1 LVNNSTLPPISH
13 LKHDRLGKMRW
24 LVDYFSIVSKA
35 QYNYEVI
42 IIVNEI
48 MVPYKGCYCNIKQY
62 MKGNP

>member
-1 LVNNSTLPPISH
+1 
-13 LKHDRLGKMRW
+13 MRW